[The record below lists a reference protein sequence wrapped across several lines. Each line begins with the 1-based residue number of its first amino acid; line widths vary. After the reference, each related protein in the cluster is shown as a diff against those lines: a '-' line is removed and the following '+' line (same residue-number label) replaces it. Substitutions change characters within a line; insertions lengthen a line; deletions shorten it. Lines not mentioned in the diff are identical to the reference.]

1 MFSNETRTNCPYG
14 AKKQTNKKRARQN
27 DRQEDKKYDK
37 ANTYTDRKTN
47 RQEKERIS
55 VTKHYK
61 IPWSFSILN
70 SLNLPEISI
79 VNVDSFDLQEA
90 SH

>member
-1 MFSNETRTNCPYG
+1 MKPSN
-14 AKKQTNKKRARQN
+14 RQIRKER
-27 DRQEDKKYDK
+27 DRQTDRKTKKYDK
-37 ANTYTDRKTN
+37 ANTCKDRKTN

-55 VTKHYK
+55 ATKHYK